1 MVVWVGDASRNARRV
16 CPTHARRFP
25 DRFGARRGHEAAQSV
40 PAVMGRDSGVEQF
53 AAPRRAYRTGTM
65 FGRSM
70 PCILAAA
77 LVWCGERP
85 NGGSSSVWTSDCR
98 GRRPRLGSLGRS
110 CSQTAWATNQLRKS
124 SRTPSHRNSWP
135 LSLLPSEDCGHFCG
149 SNPRQTFGHPHSCDA
164 VTFVRI
170 GPEGPR

>member
-98 GRRPRLGSLGRS
+98 GRRPRLGSLYGVAVKPPGRRTGS
-110 CSQTAWATNQLRKS
+110 EIVPNAQTS
-124 SRTPSHRNSWP
+124 SSLTIARSLDCCPSTARQVM
-135 LSLLPSEDCGHFCG
+135 LLPEYT
-149 SNPRQTFGHPHSCDA
+149 NPS
-164 VTFVRI
+164 
-170 GPEGPR
+170 